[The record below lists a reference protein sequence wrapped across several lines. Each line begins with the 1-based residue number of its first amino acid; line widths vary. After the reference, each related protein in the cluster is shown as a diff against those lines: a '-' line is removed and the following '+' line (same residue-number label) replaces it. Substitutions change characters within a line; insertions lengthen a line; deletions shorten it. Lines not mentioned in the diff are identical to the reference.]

1 MGKDDVTIESDIKTI
16 ESMLGINE
24 KQRWVYQQLE
34 ESLERIKPHIN
45 ELDEHS
51 RGIYNLGQM
60 ELMDAAEAGEDW

>member
-16 ESMLGINE
+16 DSMLGIAE
-24 KQRWVYQQLE
+24 KQRWAYQRLE
-34 ESLERIKPHIN
+34 ESIERLKPHIN

-51 RGIYNLGQM
+51 KGIFHLGLM